1 MMRVFVHEHFSGGD
15 AAGAAGELIAA
26 GRAMR
31 DAVARDLLLAGDC
44 SVSVAAG
51 RHAPSVPVGSTAL
64 HAEFGETAT
73 DFVARQSRL
82 HDRTWVIA
90 PETGGVLAQLQ
101 RVVDARRWLGCDAA
115 SIALATSKHATL
127 ARAAEHGVTTP
138 LAFVDKP
145 ETRRWVVKP
154 DDGAGALATRVHD
167 TLAAALEDAGARRSR
182 GEAAVLEAWVAGE
195 PLSLSLVCGAGDA
208 ELLCVNRQQLAID
221 ALGVLTF
228 VGVQIDALPRDD
240 ACLADDA
247 RIATLREWARVLVQ
261 AVPGLRGYVGIDLVW
276 HVQRGPVLI
285 EINPRVTMACVGLSA
300 ALGRNFASAVLAA
313 HQREFADAVA

>member
-1 MMRVFVHEHFSGGD
+1 MMRAFVYEHFSGGD
-15 AAGAAGELIAA
+15 AAGAAGDLIAA
-26 GRAMR
+26 GREMR
-31 DAVARDLLLAGDC
+31 DAVARDLLLASDC
-44 SVSVAAG
+44 GVSVAAG
-51 RHAPSVPVGSTAL
+51 RHAPQVPVGSTAL
-64 HAEFGETAT
+64 HAGVGETAT
-73 DFVARQSRL
+73 EFVARQSRL

-101 RVVDARRWLGCDAA
+101 RVVDADRWLGCDAA
-115 SIALATSKHATL
+115 SIALAASKRATL

-138 LAFVDKP
+138 LAFVDSP
-145 ETRRWVVKP
+145 ATRRWVVKP

-167 TLAAALEDAGARRSR
+167 TRAAALEDAGARRSR

-228 VGVQIDALPRDD
+228 VGVQVDALPHDD
-240 ACLADDA
+240 ASRADDA
-247 RIATLREWARVLVQ
+247 RIATLRAWARVLAR
-261 AVPGLRGYVGIDLVW
+261 AVPGLRGYVGVDLVW
-276 HVQRGPVLI
+276 HAQRGPVLI